1 MTLRLTAPSLTLL
14 LAAALM
20 LGKAQAQ
27 SPEAGQNSAR
37 TAIPAKV
44 EKAGKSKAGK
54 KKKGAAARKGGSTK
68 FLNGSQETP
77 AQRSARLKRECKD
90 GVNAG
95 ACTGYTR

>member
-1 MTLRLTAPSLTLL
+1 MTFRLTAPYLTLL

-27 SPEAGQNSAR
+27 SPEAAQNSAR
-37 TAIPAKV
+37 AAIPAKA
-44 EKAGKSKAGK
+44 EKAEKSKAGK
-54 KKKGAAARKGGSTK
+54 KKKAAAARKGGSTK

>member
-1 MTLRLTAPSLTLL
+1 MTLRLTATTLTLL
-14 LAAALM
+14 LATALM
-20 LGKAQAQ
+20 AGKAQAQ
-27 SPEAGQNSAR
+27 SPIATPNFVSP
-37 TAIPAKV
+37 TAPAKI
-44 EKAGKSKAGK
+44 EKAEKRKTEK
-54 KKKGAAARKGGSTK
+54 KKKAAAARKGGSTK

>member
-1 MTLRLTAPSLTLL
+1 MTLRFTAPSLTLL
-14 LAAALM
+14 LAATLM
-20 LGKAQAQ
+20 LGEVHAQ
-27 SPEAGQNSAR
+27 SPGASQNSTSAA
-37 TAIPAKV
+37 TPATV
-44 EKAGKSKAGK
+44 EKAEKSKASK
-54 KKKGAAARKGGSTK
+54 KKKAAAARKGGSTK

>member
-1 MTLRLTAPSLTLL
+1 MTLRLTTPTLTLL

-27 SPEAGQNSAR
+27 SPVATQNSVRSA
-37 TAIPAKV
+37 APAKT
-44 EKAGKSKAGK
+44 EKAQKSKTGK
-54 KKKGAAARKGGSTK
+54 KKKAAAARKGGSTK

-90 GVNAG
+90 GVDAG